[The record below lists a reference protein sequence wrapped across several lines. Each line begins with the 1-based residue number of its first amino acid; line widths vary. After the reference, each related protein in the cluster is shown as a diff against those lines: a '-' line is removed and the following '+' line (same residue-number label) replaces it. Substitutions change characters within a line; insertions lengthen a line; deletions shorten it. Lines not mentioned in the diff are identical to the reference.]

1 MAAAVSSSTAG
12 STRGARSAMAICAH
26 RPRMPSAHFTPVR
39 PAPRM
44 STRLSG
50 RSASARAEASDS
62 VWKQK
67 VRSTVSSPG
76 MGGTNGRLPVAASS
90 LS

>member
-1 MAAAVSSSTAG
+1 
-12 STRGARSAMAICAH
+12 
-26 RPRMPSAHFTPVR
+26 
-39 PAPRM
+39 M